1 MCGWKEAGP
10 ESPLEWVV
18 GGGEVWLGDGW
29 RGVWGADVVC
39 EIPQGKLRCH
49 RGRGSG
55 HEGRSSDTA
64 TTTGDPGLHGNLL
77 HQFNLFVVVA
87 FSFSPAGKNG
97 DKLYKFHQKSGA
109 KQVGSLGRPQSCVS
123 ELLFQR
129 FNIKLLMLHVHGA
142 SGLPLGCRCLSVSSS

>member
-10 ESPLEWVV
+10 ESPLEW

-39 EIPQGKLRCH
+39 EIPQERLRRH

-64 TTTGDPGLHGNLL
+64 MTTGDPGLHGNLL
-77 HQFNLFVVVA
+77 RQFNLFVVVSHSVQLEKMEIN
-87 FSFSPAGKNG
+87 FTNSIKN
-97 DKLYKFHQKSGA
+97 
-109 KQVGSLGRPQSCVS
+109 QVPSRWV
-123 ELLFQR
+123 R
-129 FNIKLLMLHVHGA
+129 
-142 SGLPLGCRCLSVSSS
+142 